1 MNIMQDK
8 GPNDL
13 ELIIEKLK
21 KENYKLKLEIEML
34 KKDMALFTRGIPGKI
49 FGEEGLVKKEK
60 QLKHIYDDFLDFLMK
75 KLLQYEDSQ
84 MIASTMIAQALRLY
98 KSTLTDKEY
107 REMMN
112 TVVKTSKTIK
122 PFVIKTLH

>member
-1 MNIMQDK
+1 
-8 GPNDL
+8 
-13 ELIIEKLK
+13 
-21 KENYKLKLEIEML
+21 
-34 KKDMALFTRGIPGKI
+34 
-49 FGEEGLVKKEK
+49 VKKEK

>member
-1 MNIMQDK
+1 
-8 GPNDL
+8 
-13 ELIIEKLK
+13 
-21 KENYKLKLEIEML
+21 
-34 KKDMALFTRGIPGKI
+34 
-49 FGEEGLVKKEK
+49 VKKEK
-60 QLKHIYDDFLDFLMK
+60 QLKYIYDDFLDFLMR

>member
-1 MNIMQDK
+1 M
-8 GPNDL
+8 
-13 ELIIEKLK
+13 
-21 KENYKLKLEIEML
+21 
-34 KKDMALFTRGIPGKI
+34 
-49 FGEEGLVKKEK
+49 KKEK
-60 QLKHIYDDFLDFLMK
+60 QLKYIYDDFLDFLMK

>member
-1 MNIMQDK
+1 
-8 GPNDL
+8 
-13 ELIIEKLK
+13 
-21 KENYKLKLEIEML
+21 
-34 KKDMALFTRGIPGKI
+34 
-49 FGEEGLVKKEK
+49 VKKEK
-60 QLKHIYDDFLDFLMK
+60 QLKYIYDDFLDFLMK

>member
-1 MNIMQDK
+1 M
-8 GPNDL
+8 
-13 ELIIEKLK
+13 
-21 KENYKLKLEIEML
+21 
-34 KKDMALFTRGIPGKI
+34 
-49 FGEEGLVKKEK
+49 KKEK
-60 QLKHIYDDFLDFLMK
+60 QLKYIYDDFLDFLMK

-112 TVVKTSKTIK
+112 TVVKTSRTIK

>member
-1 MNIMQDK
+1 M
-8 GPNDL
+8 
-13 ELIIEKLK
+13 
-21 KENYKLKLEIEML
+21 
-34 KKDMALFTRGIPGKI
+34 
-49 FGEEGLVKKEK
+49 KKEK
-60 QLKHIYDDFLDFLMK
+60 QLKRIYDDFLEFLIR
-75 KLLQYEDSQ
+75 KLVQYEDSQ

-112 TVVKTSKTIK
+112 TVVKTSRTIK

>member
-1 MNIMQDK
+1 M
-8 GPNDL
+8 
-13 ELIIEKLK
+13 
-21 KENYKLKLEIEML
+21 
-34 KKDMALFTRGIPGKI
+34 
-49 FGEEGLVKKEK
+49 KKEK
-60 QLKHIYDDFLDFLMK
+60 QLKRIYDDFLDFLMK

-98 KSTLTDKEY
+98 KSTLNDKEY

-112 TVVKTSKTIK
+112 TVVKTSRSIK

>member
-1 MNIMQDK
+1 
-8 GPNDL
+8 
-13 ELIIEKLK
+13 
-21 KENYKLKLEIEML
+21 
-34 KKDMALFTRGIPGKI
+34 
-49 FGEEGLVKKEK
+49 VKKEK

-112 TVVKTSKTIK
+112 TVVKTSRTIK
-122 PFVIKTLH
+122 PFVIQTLH

>member
-1 MNIMQDK
+1 M
-8 GPNDL
+8 
-13 ELIIEKLK
+13 K
-21 KENYKLKLEIEML
+21 KE
-34 KKDMALFTRGIPGKI
+34 R
-49 FGEEGLVKKEK
+49 
-60 QLKHIYDDFLDFLMK
+60 QLRDVYDDFLEFLIR
-75 KLLQYEDSQ
+75 KLVQYEDSQ

-112 TVVKTSKTIK
+112 TVVKTSKSIK

>member
-1 MNIMQDK
+1 
-8 GPNDL
+8 
-13 ELIIEKLK
+13 
-21 KENYKLKLEIEML
+21 
-34 KKDMALFTRGIPGKI
+34 
-49 FGEEGLVKKEK
+49 VKKEK
-60 QLKHIYDDFLDFLMK
+60 QLKHIYDDFLDFLMR

-112 TVVKTSKTIK
+112 TVVKTSRTIK

>member
-1 MNIMQDK
+1 M
-8 GPNDL
+8 
-13 ELIIEKLK
+13 
-21 KENYKLKLEIEML
+21 
-34 KKDMALFTRGIPGKI
+34 
-49 FGEEGLVKKEK
+49 KKEK
-60 QLKHIYDDFLDFLMK
+60 QLRDIYDDFLEFLIK
-75 KLLQYEDSQ
+75 KLVQYEDSQ

-112 TVVKTSKTIK
+112 TVVKTSKSIK

>member
-21 KENYKLKLEIEML
+21 
-34 KKDMALFTRGIPGKI
+34 T
-49 FGEEGLVKKEK
+49 
-60 QLKHIYDDFLDFLMK
+60 
-75 KLLQYEDSQ
+75 
-84 MIASTMIAQALRLY
+84 LRLY

>member
-1 MNIMQDK
+1 MAKRDQ
-8 GPNDL
+8 
-13 ELIIEKLK
+13 KLK
-21 KENYKLKLEIEML
+21 
-34 KKDMALFTRGIPGKI
+34 D
-49 FGEEGLVKKEK
+49 
-60 QLKHIYDDFLDFLMK
+60 IYDDFLDFLMR

-84 MIASTMIAQALRLY
+84 MIASTMIEQALRLY

-112 TVVKTSKTIK
+112 TVVKTSRTIK

>member
-1 MNIMQDK
+1 
-8 GPNDL
+8 
-13 ELIIEKLK
+13 
-21 KENYKLKLEIEML
+21 
-34 KKDMALFTRGIPGKI
+34 
-49 FGEEGLVKKEK
+49 VKKEK
-60 QLKHIYDDFLDFLMK
+60 QLKRIYDDFLDFLMK

-112 TVVKTSKTIK
+112 TVVKTSRTIK

>member
-1 MNIMQDK
+1 
-8 GPNDL
+8 
-13 ELIIEKLK
+13 
-21 KENYKLKLEIEML
+21 
-34 KKDMALFTRGIPGKI
+34 
-49 FGEEGLVKKEK
+49 VKKEK

-112 TVVKTSKTIK
+112 TVVKTSRTIK

>member
-1 MNIMQDK
+1 M
-8 GPNDL
+8 
-13 ELIIEKLK
+13 
-21 KENYKLKLEIEML
+21 
-34 KKDMALFTRGIPGKI
+34 
-49 FGEEGLVKKEK
+49 KKEK
-60 QLKHIYDDFLDFLMK
+60 QLKDIYDDFLEFLIR
-75 KLLQYEDSQ
+75 KLVQYEDSQ